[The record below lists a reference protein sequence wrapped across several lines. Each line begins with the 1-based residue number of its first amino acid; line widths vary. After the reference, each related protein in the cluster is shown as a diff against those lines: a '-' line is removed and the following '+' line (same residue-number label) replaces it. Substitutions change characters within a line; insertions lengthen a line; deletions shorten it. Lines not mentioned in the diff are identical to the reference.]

1 MNLEGVNAMNIPVV
15 TSFQPNLEALGNL
28 HDLSRGNAVTG
39 EASQPLAFHN
49 LLDSY
54 MDLVNDAG
62 RSVSRAEH
70 LTVEFALGNHDDM
83 LSVVLAQE
91 MAFVSMNFAVQ
102 VTQRILDAYREIMRM
117 QI

>member
-1 MNLEGVNAMNIPVV
+1 MNIPAV
-15 TSFQPNLEALGNL
+15 TTFQPNLEIIGNMQSL
-28 HDLSRGNAVTG
+28 TG
-39 EASQPLAFHN
+39 SAMVNETREPLAFQN

-54 MDLVNDAG
+54 MDMVNEAG

-70 LTVEFALGNHDDM
+70 LQIEFALGNHDDM

-91 MAFVSMNFAVQ
+91 MAYVSMHFAVQ
-102 VTQRILDAYREIMRM
+102 VTSRIIDAYREIMRM